1 MVHFQKKTLLHRT
14 HITNILSCQKA
25 RIFRIMDQSNVSTDK
40 LFEEISHLREALA
53 RAQAEIQ
60 QLTQQKNQ
68 LQTEH
73 EVSQALADQHK
84 AGERPTAVPL
94 DPDFADLAQQLRK
107 AAIISQKLNTIREPD
122 KLLNEAISLMRSSFN
137 LYHVHIYLLDK
148 DESVLRVHI
157 GSGVVGRQLLEQ
169 EHTIALT
176 AVKSL
181 VALAARQQEM
191 VLVHDV
197 ANHPTFLANPLLPK
211 TKSELAIPL
220 QYGRSLLGVLDIQD
234 SQPNRFGTAEIDAV
248 LVLAGHI
255 AIALQNARL
264 FTERH
269 QIQKELFYQ
278 ANLLQNVSDAIIA
291 TDNEFRIQS
300 WNKAAETIY
309 GWREEEVMG
318 KTMGELMSLVY
329 EQSSREE
336 MLANFLSKGHWT
348 GRISQTRKD
357 GALIPVLSSV
367 TAVKDQQGTVIGAV
381 AVNRDIT
388 DQLKI
393 EEALRERTRSLEA
406 SNEELAQFAYAA
418 SHDLQEPLR
427 MITSYL
433 QLIAQRYQD
442 QLDDEAMEFIG
453 YAVDGAKR
461 MRQLIV
467 DLLTYSRIGQQN
479 QGVGQVEL
487 EKILQQVLF
496 NLEVQIQEANIA
508 ITHDPLPTITADKT
522 QMLQLLQNLIS
533 NAIKFRKDESPKVHI
548 SAQQEPAR
556 WVIQIA
562 DNGIGMQPEF
572 TKKIFAIFQR
582 LHTREEYPGTGI
594 GLAIC
599 KKIVQKHKGEI
610 WVDSEPGVGSTF
622 SFSIPS
628 NLT

>member
-1 MVHFQKKTLLHRT
+1 
-14 HITNILSCQKA
+14 
-25 RIFRIMDQSNVSTDK
+25 MDQSNRSTSE
-40 LFEEISHLREALA
+40 LFEELNRLRAALA
-53 RAQAEIQ
+53 RAQAEVQ
-60 QLTQQKNQ
+60 QLTEQNHQ
-68 LQTEH
+68 LQTEL
-73 EVSQALADQHK
+73 EVFQSLEVQNRS
-84 AGERPTAVPL
+84 GELSTAVSAN
-94 DPDFADLAQQLRK
+94 PDFAELAQQLRK
-107 AAIISQKLNTIREPD
+107 AAIISQKLNTIRKPD
-122 KLLNEAISLMRSSFN
+122 KLLTEAISLMRASFN

-148 DESVLRVHI
+148 EEEVLRVHI
-157 GSGVVGRQLLEQ
+157 GSGRVVNQLLEK

-176 AVKSL
+176 AIKSL

-197 ANHPTFLANPLLPK
+197 EQHPTFLANPLLPK

-220 QYGRSLLGVLDIQD
+220 LYGRSLLGVLDIQD
-234 SQPNRFGTAEIDAV
+234 SQPNRFGPAEVDAM

-264 FTERH
+264 FTERD
-269 QIQKELFYQ
+269 QIQRELFYQ
-278 ANLLQNVSDAIIA
+278 ANLLQNVSDAVIA
-291 TDNEFRIQS
+291 TNNEFRIQS

-309 GWREEEVMG
+309 GWREEEVLG
-318 KTMGELMSLVY
+318 KTMSELMTIVY
-329 EQSSREE
+329 QQDSREE
-336 MLANFLSKGHWT
+336 VMADFLSKGHWQ
-348 GRISQTRKD
+348 GRVTQNRKD
-357 GALIPVLSSV
+357 GTLIPVLSSV
-367 TAVKDQQGTVIGAV
+367 TAVKDQHGAVIGAV
-381 AVNRDIT
+381 AVNRDIS
-388 DQLKI
+388 DQLEI

-406 SNEELAQFAYAA
+406 SNEDLAQFAYAA

-433 QLIAQRYQD
+433 QLIAQRHQD
-442 QLDDEAMEFIG
+442 QLDEEANEFIG
-453 YAVDGAKR
+453 YAIDGARR

-467 DLLTYSRIGQQN
+467 DLLAYSRIGQQN
-479 QGVGQVEL
+479 QGIGQVDL

-496 NLEVQIQEANIA
+496 NLEVQIQEANIT

-533 NAIKFRKDESPKVHI
+533 NAIKFRSEASPKIHV
-548 SAQQEPAR
+548 SATQDPSN
-556 WVIQIA
+556 WMIQVT
-562 DNGIGMQPEF
+562 DNGIGMEREL

-610 WVDSEPGVGSTF
+610 WVDSEPGSGSTF
-622 SFSIPS
+622 SFSIPK

>member
-1 MVHFQKKTLLHRT
+1 
-14 HITNILSCQKA
+14 
-25 RIFRIMDQSNVSTDK
+25 MDQSNRSTSE
-40 LFEEISHLREALA
+40 LFEELNRLRAALA
-53 RAQAEIQ
+53 RAQAEVQ
-60 QLTQQKNQ
+60 QLTEQNHQ
-68 LQTEH
+68 LQTEL
-73 EVSQALADQHK
+73 EVFQSLEVQNRS
-84 AGERPTAVPL
+84 GELSTAVSAN
-94 DPDFADLAQQLRK
+94 PDFAELAQQLRK
-107 AAIISQKLNTIREPD
+107 AAIISQKLNTIRKPD
-122 KLLNEAISLMRSSFN
+122 KLLTEAISLMRASFN

-148 DESVLRVHI
+148 EEEVLRVHI
-157 GSGVVGRQLLEQ
+157 GSGRVGKQLLEK

-176 AVKSL
+176 AIKSL

-197 ANHPTFLANPLLPK
+197 EQHPTFLANPLLPK

-220 QYGRSLLGVLDIQD
+220 LYGRSLLGVLDIQD
-234 SQPNRFGTAEIDAV
+234 SQPNRFGPAEVDAM

-264 FTERH
+264 FTERD
-269 QIQKELFYQ
+269 QIQRELFYQ
-278 ANLLQNVSDAIIA
+278 ANLLQNVSDAVIA
-291 TDNEFRIQS
+291 TNNEFRIQS

-309 GWREEEVMG
+309 GWREEEVLG
-318 KTMGELMSLVY
+318 KTMSELMTIVY
-329 EQSSREE
+329 QQDSREE
-336 MLANFLSKGHWT
+336 VMADFLSKGHWQ
-348 GRISQTRKD
+348 GRVTQNRKD
-357 GALIPVLSSV
+357 GTLIPVLSSV
-367 TAVKDQQGTVIGAV
+367 TAVKDQHGAVIGAV
-381 AVNRDIT
+381 AVNRDIS
-388 DQLKI
+388 DQLEI

-406 SNEELAQFAYAA
+406 SNEDLAQFAYAA

-433 QLIAQRYQD
+433 QLIAQRHQD
-442 QLDDEAMEFIG
+442 QLDEEANEFIG
-453 YAVDGAKR
+453 YAIDGARR

-467 DLLTYSRIGQQN
+467 DLLAYSRIGQQN
-479 QGVGQVEL
+479 QGIGQVDL

-496 NLEVQIQEANIA
+496 NLEVQIQEANIT

-533 NAIKFRKDESPKVHI
+533 NAIKFRSEASPKIHV
-548 SAQQEPAR
+548 SATQDPSN
-556 WVIQIA
+556 WMIQVT
-562 DNGIGMQPEF
+562 DNGIGMEREL

-610 WVDSEPGVGSTF
+610 WVDSEPGSGSTF
-622 SFSIPS
+622 SFSIPK

>member
-1 MVHFQKKTLLHRT
+1 
-14 HITNILSCQKA
+14 
-25 RIFRIMDQSNVSTDK
+25 MDQSNVSTDK

-60 QLTQQKNQ
+60 QLTEQKNQ

-84 AGERPTAVPL
+84 AGERPTAVSP

-107 AAIISQKLNTIREPD
+107 AAIISQKLNTIREPN

-148 DESVLRVHI
+148 AENVLRVHI
-157 GSGVVGRQLLEQ
+157 GSGAVGKQLLKQ
-169 EHTIALT
+169 DHTISLT

-181 VALAARQQEM
+181 VALAARQKEM
-191 VLVHDV
+191 VLVHNV
-197 ANHPTFLANPLLPK
+197 ENHPTFLANPLLPK

-234 SQPNRFGTAEIDAV
+234 SQPNWFGPAEVDAM
-248 LVLAGHI
+248 LILAGHI

-278 ANLLQNVSDAIIA
+278 ANLLQNVSDAVIA

-309 GWREEEVMG
+309 GWREEEVVG

-336 MLANFLSKGHWT
+336 VMAHFLSKGHWI

-393 EEALRERTRSLEA
+393 EEALRERTRSLQA

-433 QLIAQRYQD
+433 QLVAQQYQD

-479 QGVGQVEL
+479 QGIGQVDL

-533 NAIKFRKDESPKVHI
+533 NAIKFRKDESPRVHI
-548 SAQQEPAR
+548 SAQQEPVR
-556 WVIQIA
+556 WVIQIS

-622 SFSIPS
+622 SFSIPL